1 MTFWPALSKGQSL
14 NHFQLLV
21 VELRTRSR
29 LKLKAEVNHERGE
42 GVVAKD
48 HLGLVLSWLR
58 DQQEEVLDVVD
69 WDIKTLADRQA
80 VKLKITVAVSEA
92 SFTGDRAMTR
102 FVPVPE
108 TVNII
113 HAHPAIPILPY
124 FRPYAQ
130 SSAYGMPPA
139 CHMHTCLAHFACSH
153 KPHKQG
159 RMLRKDTRKDA
170 SLAAGQSYAERG
182 DNEVEVSSPKK
193 LAFISVLYA
202 FFPRTG
208 RVKMVAITV
217 SVSGKPTINLDFAN
231 KHPRDVTIK
240 ELKAAIHAK
249 FPKVIQ
255 TSRHESSSPHRSL
268 VLAHCKQTKNHRS

>member
-1 MTFWPALSKGQSL
+1 M
-14 NHFQLLV
+14 
-21 VELRTRSR
+21 
-29 LKLKAEVNHERGE
+29 KAEVNHERGE

-48 HLGLVLSWLR
+48 HLDLVLSWLR
-58 DQQEEVLDVVD
+58 DQQEEVTDDVD

-80 VKLKITVAVSEA
+80 VKLKITVAVREA
-92 SFTGDRAMTR
+92 ITTGDRTHAMTR

-108 TVNII
+108 AVNII
-113 HAHPAIPILPY
+113 HAHPAISIRPY

-130 SSAYGMPPA
+130 SSAYDMPPA
-139 CHMHTCLAHFACSH
+139 CICIDAWRTLLVTINLINKDVCYV
-153 KPHKQG
+153 KT
-159 RMLRKDTRKDA
+159 LRRTRR
-170 SLAAGQSYAERG
+170 LQP
-182 DNEVEVSSPKK
+182 DNRAPKGGTTKLKFRHRRK

-208 RVKMVAITV
+208 SVKMVAITV

-268 VLAHCKQTKNHRS
+268 FLAHCQQTKNHRS